1 MEALIFMFDVA
12 CMTYLCW
19 RVYKLDPKHPRPDG
33 LGYFQYRVHDSN
45 APAEPADP
53 KAGRARKERTGA

>member
-19 RVYKLDPKHPRPDG
+19 RVYKLDPKNPRPDE
-33 LGYFQYRVHDSN
+33 LGYFQYRVHDGN
-45 APAEPADP
+45 APAETADP
-53 KAGRARKERTGA
+53 KAGRLRKERNGA

>member
-19 RVYKLDPKHPRPDG
+19 RVFKSDGSVKGKVDFGFFRYRVHGEDAPGQGPAGKHPRG
-33 LGYFQYRVHDSN
+33 
-45 APAEPADP
+45 
-53 KAGRARKERTGA
+53 GRRA

>member
-19 RVYKLDPKHPRPDG
+19 RVYKLDPKHPRPDD
-33 LGYFQYRVHDSN
+33 LGYFQYRVHDAQ
-45 APAEPADP
+45 APAEPP
-53 KAGRARKERTGA
+53 QGEGNGPRKGRSGA

>member
-19 RVYKLDPKHPRPDG
+19 RVFKSDASASGKVDFG
-33 LGYFQYRVHDSN
+33 LFRYRVHGVDEASPTDSRKSS
-45 APAEPADP
+45 EERH
-53 KAGRARKERTGA
+53 RA

>member
-19 RVYKLDPKHPRPDG
+19 RVFKSDASASGKVDFGFFR
-33 LGYFQYRVHDSN
+33 YRVHGEDPEPQA
-45 APAEPADP
+45 APRKGSGERP
-53 KAGRARKERTGA
+53 RA